1 MATMDDID
9 DSLFP
14 SEQNKI
20 GILRDIQER
29 EVTDK
34 EPSAPSLPSTSKRGF
49 PAHKTRHPPHFMRK
63 RQNES
68 PNKNQALTSISQARN
83 PEQHSPTGK
92 NVFDSS
98 IDQENRDRLA
108 EMSEEDILRAQREL
122 ESSLT
127 PTVIDRLL
135 KRRDASNDSEIPDES
150 TEGRSPY
157 RPGVTEA
164 VSTSTPSQHTDHG
177 LSSLSLEDKP
187 PARPPDD
194 LHPVA
199 SSEPL
204 PPAPDIHFP
213 QRPPAPELDPDD
225 PDFLEKLHSTYF
237 PSLPAD
243 PTNLAWMSAPTDEE
257 QSQYSP
263 DQASFAP
270 STVRFDFRGRL
281 LPPRLSSQI
290 PVSKGLHH
298 HGLAPKSAGYTIP
311 ELSRL
316 SRSSVASQQC
326 IAFQTLGRIL
336 FRMGKGEFGREGD
349 DLFDGLW
356 ELIET
361 SQVLQVMIRIAANEN
376 EGNRSVWATATDA
389 VWLWRKGGGK
399 PKKEASSR

>member
-1 MATMDDID
+1 MDDISE
-9 DSLFP
+9 SLFP
-14 SEQNKI
+14 AEQNNI

-49 PAHKTRHPPHFMRK
+49 PPHKTRNPSHFMRK

-68 PNKNQALTSISQARN
+68 PNQQHDPTSNAQASNSEKHSSTSNS
-83 PEQHSPTGK
+83 
-92 NVFDSS
+92 VFDSS
-98 IDQENRDRLA
+98 IDQENQDRLA

-122 ESSLT
+122 ESSLK
-127 PTVIDRLL
+127 PSVIDRLL
-135 KRRDASNDSEIPDES
+135 KRGNASNNSEVRDES
-150 TEGRSPY
+150 TEGRNPNQ
-157 RPGVTEA
+157 PGVTEP
-164 VSTSTPSQHTDHG
+164 VPTSTPSQHTDHG

-194 LHPVA
+194 LHPVT

-204 PPAPDIHFP
+204 PPVPDIHFP
-213 QRPPAPELDPDD
+213 KRPPAPELDPDD
-225 PDFLEKLHSTYF
+225 PNFLEKLHSTYF
-237 PSLPAD
+237 QSLPAD
-243 PTNLAWMSAPTDEE
+243 PSNLAWMSAPTDEE

-263 DQASFAP
+263 NQASFAP

-290 PVSKGLHH
+290 PVTKGLHH

-361 SQVLQVMIRIAANEN
+361 GQVLQFMIRLAANEN

-399 PKKEASSR
+399 PKKGASSR